1 MTKAK
6 KDWEERFNK
15 EFVENL
21 EWVFH
26 DPECCHCEKIEVDDT
41 GGKRVIG
48 YTKNDKCCVSE
59 PRRTAVMGFCKGFI
73 QSLLKQQREEILE
86 RIIAELQK
94 PFVQEKGI
102 DEKESIIKWLHSLKK
117 RNKTK

>member
-86 RIIAELQK
+86 RIIA
-94 PFVQEKGI
+94 
-102 DEKESIIKWLHSLKK
+102 
-117 RNKTK
+117 